1 MNQLK
6 YQLNDLTM
14 ASFPLIE
21 DGHFSFIK
29 LNFQKYDDT
38 TLYLYVK
45 NTMNKF
51 ECKSFNS

>member
-51 ECKSFNS
+51 EYKSFNS